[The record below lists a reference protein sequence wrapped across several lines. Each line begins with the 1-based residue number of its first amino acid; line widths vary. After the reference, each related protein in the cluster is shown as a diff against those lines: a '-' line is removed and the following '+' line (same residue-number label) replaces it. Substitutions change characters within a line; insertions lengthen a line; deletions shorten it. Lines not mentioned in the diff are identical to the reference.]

1 MDGNSTNVSG
11 WDMSWRFAAA
21 KLASPEKEHKS
32 MMNFLKTAITQG
44 PDPLRPR
51 PASSCKGIPAE

>member
-1 MDGNSTNVSG
+1 
-11 WDMSWRFAAA
+11 MSWRFAAA